1 MATKQKPCTLAAKHS
16 WKFVTNVKFTRASH
30 GPSGSRV
37 SISLR
42 GKYCCECGEV
52 KYAAAQI
59 VREVA

>member
-1 MATKQKPCTLAAKHS
+1 MATKQKPCPLAAKHS
-16 WKFVTNVKFTRASH
+16 WAFVANVKFTRSSY

-42 GKYCCECGEV
+42 GKYRCKCGEV

-59 VREVA
+59 TREIA